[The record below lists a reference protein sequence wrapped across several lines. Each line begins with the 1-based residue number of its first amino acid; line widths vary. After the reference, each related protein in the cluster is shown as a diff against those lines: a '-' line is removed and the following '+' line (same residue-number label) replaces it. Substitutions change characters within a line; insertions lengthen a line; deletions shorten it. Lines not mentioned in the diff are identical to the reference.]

1 GDVVDLHG
9 YSAAVAKAAIRSGL
23 KRLLRR
29 FLTADPAVVRD
40 FTIITGQGKHSRRAF
55 EPVLRPAA
63 QDMFLEEFDP
73 PIVSRF
79 EPKNLGRLKVGRE
92 GGGGAGGREG
102 RGRRA
107 GGGGRGQELGPA

>member
-1 GDVVDLHG
+1 M
-9 YSAAVAKAAIRSGL
+9 
-23 KRLLRR
+23 
-29 FLTADPAVVRD
+29 VRD

-79 EPKNLGRLKVGRE
+79 EPKNLGRLKVGWDRGKE
-92 GGGGAGGREG
+92 GGEGGREG
-102 RGRRA
+102 GRGQGR
-107 GGGGRGQELGPA
+107 GGGRGGAIELFSSRHCVLLRFGVGRGGGGGSPL